1 MGILAS
7 EGVRT
12 GEREIGGSTSSLI
25 PVPKVMWEFVT
36 LSPLQGCSLQD
47 KQKRYDLTQL
57 YSLTMKYRKQG
68 LPVHDTSH

>member
-12 GEREIGGSTSSLI
+12 SEREIGDSTSSLI

-36 LSPLQGCSLQD
+36 LSPLQGCGLQD

-57 YSLTMKYRKQG
+57 YSLHNEI
-68 LPVHDTSH
+68 P